1 MNSLQKKYELNCRL
15 LNQNQRVSEYYRY
28 LEQIRLKPNNF
39 SINSEPVV
47 LKKIINIPYKD
58 PNVIRS
64 NRRMITKL
72 NSIIDEPVIP
82 KINNEYL
89 EVKELIRNNKDRYR
103 DFQERSLSIE
113 NLNYRE
119 RVFSQKPRVEETKK
133 LKKLYEETHEK
144 YMRILRNS
152 RTKNYE
158 NEYRKFSH
166 NNSRFLLPPINAVNV
181 SREPGEKIFQTEVNS
196 KYDNDNYDNKSEEI
210 ESVKMNEHKYSEIS
224 HQRQGH
230 ING

>member
-39 SINSEPVV
+39 SINYDPVV
-47 LKKIINIPYKD
+47 MKKIIYIPYKD

-64 NRRMITKL
+64 NIRMISKL
-72 NSIIDEPVIP
+72 NNIIDEPVIP
-82 KINNEYL
+82 KLNNEYL
-89 EVKELIRNNKDRYR
+89 EVKELIKNNKDRYR

-113 NLNYRE
+113 NINYKE
-119 RVFSQKPRVEETKK
+119 RVFNQKPRVEEAKK
-133 LKKLYEETHEK
+133 LKQLYEETHEK
-144 YMRILRNS
+144 YLRILKNS

-166 NNSRFLLPPINAVNV
+166 NNSRLVLPPINSV
-181 SREPGEKIFQTEVNS
+181 SVSKEPSEKIFQTEVIS
-196 KYDNDNYDNKSEEI
+196 KYDNDDYDNKSEEI

-230 ING
+230 IDG